1 MSTETHT
8 DLLRLSAEFPP
19 ISLEEMDSIRLMNRV
34 DTKYLTDAGTLREV
48 LSDALAAGYR
58 IFENGGRRLLTY
70 DSIYFDT
77 PSLWMFS
84 EHRRGKAV
92 RFKVRKRLYTDSG
105 ECFLEVKRK
114 NNHSR
119 TKKKRTPLPPEDFDS
134 GRIEGEAKEWI
145 TPLYPFPTG
154 SLSPSIETRFT
165 RITLVDKA
173 LTERVT
179 IDFEV
184 GFRNLRNSRE
194 AGLGEAVIIEL
205 KQDSRLRSTLQDILL
220 RRRVKPLR
228 VSKYC
233 IGVVSTDPAVHP
245 GRFKEKMRAI
255 GKVGH
260 SSPSEPLTENMGLH
274 PQMGENR

>member
-1 MSTETHT
+1 MPTETHT
-8 DLLRLSAEFPP
+8 DLLRLSAEFQP

-34 DTKYLTDAGTLREV
+34 DTKYLTDTGTLREV

-77 PSLWMFS
+77 PSLWMFT

-134 GRIEGEAKEWI
+134 GRIEGEALKWL
-145 TPLYPFPTG
+145 TPLYPFTTD
-154 SLSPSIETRFT
+154 SLSPSVETRFT

-184 GFRNLRNSRE
+184 GFRNLRILSE

-228 VSKYC
+228 ISKYC
-233 IGVVSTDPAVHP
+233 IGVVSTDPSVHL
-245 GRFKEKMRAI
+245 GRFKEKMRVI
-255 GKVGH
+255 RKVGH
-260 SSPSEPLTENMGLH
+260 LGSSEPLTENMGLP